1 MTTTTKTTAETKA
14 QTLNNLTAHPLAD
27 IFPLMEG
34 EEFDAL
40 VEDIKD
46 NWLREP
52 ITLYEDK
59 ILDGRNR
66 YRAVVKAD
74 RLFKLKEENFRTYS
88 GSDPL
93 GLVVSANLHRRH
105 LTESQRALIAARIVT
120 TKLGDNQF
128 NKPGITNKQA
138 ARLLSVSEA
147 TVKTAKDVA
156 QKASPEIKEKV
167 LKGELRLSAVKD
179 VIDKPK
185 DQQVAEIERIKAE
198 QKAKAKQRK
207 EEKNKTKAKP
217 KANQALA
224 ELDEFKKKWVG
235 FNEMQRRGF
244 VGSFMDELTKLIE
257 HEREQQAMIGGG
269 GSLNLATQTSEQIA
283 QH

>member
-1 MTTTTKTTAETKA
+1 MTTPSVETKA
-14 QTLNNLTAHPLAD
+14 NLPAHPLAD

-40 VEDIKD
+40 VQDIKD

-52 ITLYEDK
+52 ITLYEGA

-66 YRAVVKAD
+66 YRAVIKAGFQH
-74 RLFKLKEENFRTYS
+74 RLKDENFRTYP

-138 ARLLSVSEA
+138 ATMLGVSEA
-147 TVKTAKDVA
+147 TVKMAKDVV
-156 QKASPEIKEKV
+156 QKATPEIKEKV
-167 LKGELRLSAVKD
+167 AEGRTAIGRSPESTLSKAGSIETTSTSILIRSSKPNSPASPTAASLPTAD
-179 VIDKPK
+179 CSRGVISTNPI
-185 DQQVAEIERIKAE
+185 V
-198 QKAKAKQRK
+198 
-207 EEKNKTKAKP
+207 P
-217 KANQALA
+217 L
-224 ELDEFKKKWVG
+224 L
-235 FNEMQRRGF
+235 
-244 VGSFMDELTKLIE
+244 
-257 HEREQQAMIGGG
+257 
-269 GSLNLATQTSEQIA
+269 
-283 QH
+283 